1 MPQLVVLAAI
11 GAGLYA
17 GSRVLSF
24 IASQMQSHPEAEPIR
39 ERSTAGMEIKDLG
52 RLEYD
57 PASDVYRPS
66 KH

>member
-17 GSRVLSF
+17 GSRILSY
-24 IASQMQSHPEAEPIR
+24 IAGHVHGHPDAEPAR
-39 ERSTAGMEIKDLG
+39 ERSTAAVVTKDLG
-52 RLEYD
+52 QLEFD
-57 PASDVYRPS
+57 PSTGVYRPA

>member
-17 GSRVLSF
+17 GSRLLSF
-24 IASQMQSHPEAEPIR
+24 FASQLQDHPEVQAAR
-39 ERSTAGMEIKDLG
+39 ERASTAQVVTKDLG
-52 RLEYD
+52 QLEFD
-57 PASDVYRPS
+57 PISGVYRP

>member
-17 GSRVLSF
+17 GSRLLSF
-24 IASQMQSHPEAEPIR
+24 FASHLQDHPEVQAAR
-39 ERSTAGMEIKDLG
+39 ERATNNVVTKDLG
-52 RLEYD
+52 QLEYD
-57 PASDVYRPS
+57 PASGVYRP